1 MPRLLRSSPSIASS
15 SRTTE
20 IFIII
25 LILFIIV
32 VHMLYV
38 HECVCYSV
46 HVEVRGNF
54 VELNI
59 SCLYVGFRDWI
70 QVIRLTKHIYLPAEP
85 SPLELALQVLVSCS
99 VWVLNLDPMSLQELL
114 ITEQFLKTIIIDLFL
129 SPHPHIS
136 VGRGKKWKKV
146 RTLMYQGAHVEVRE
160 NLGNWFS
167 FSTLFLSRVSSSFC
181 YCTELQPILL
191 LLPVWLCEYCS
202 CDYRC
207 SHCVQFFLHRVLRKC
222 FYSLSHL
229 EDSLFNLV
237 EFFVCLFWS
246 MGAYLIKNV

>member
-1 MPRLLRSSPSIASS
+1 MYMSVCATVCMWRS
-15 SRTTE
+15 E
-20 IFIII
+20 
-25 LILFIIV
+25 
-32 VHMLYV
+32 
-38 HECVCYSV
+38 E
-46 HVEVRGNF
+46 NF

-59 SCLYVGFRDWI
+59 FCLYVVFRDWI
-70 QVIRLTKHIYLPAEP
+70 QVIIRLTKHVYLPAEP

-129 SPHPHIS
+129 SPPSPHIS
-136 VGRGKKWKKV
+136 GKREKVKESEDTHVPRCTCRGQRKPWELV
-146 RTLMYQGAHVEVRE
+146 LFFHLVFEQG
-160 NLGNWFS
+160 L
-167 FSTLFLSRVSSSFC
+167 SSSFC
-181 YCTELQPILL
+181 PCTELQPILL

-207 SHCVQFFLHRVLRKC
+207 SHCAQFFFLHRVLRKC
-222 FYSLSHL
+222 FYPLSHL